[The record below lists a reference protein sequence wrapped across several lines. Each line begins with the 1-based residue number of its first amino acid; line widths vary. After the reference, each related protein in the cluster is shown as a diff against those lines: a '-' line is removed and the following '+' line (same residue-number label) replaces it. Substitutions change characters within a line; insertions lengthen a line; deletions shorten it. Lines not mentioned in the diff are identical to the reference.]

1 MATRKTTKKTARK
14 GATKKAPVRSFEIV
28 IDREGDPRI
37 DFIVRSRE
45 GTSQHNTLRK
55 AEIAAAI
62 AANAAFQRGE
72 KKVVVLNVA
81 YGTGYTVRLT
91 KTQATKL
98 AKAAIGPTPEVI
110 HGWTERMGAAQSSF
124 RGSGLRLY

>member
-1 MATRKTTKKTARK
+1 MATRKTTKKSPRAP
-14 GATKKAPVRSFEIV
+14 KKAPVRSFEIV
-28 IDREGDPRI
+28 IDHPDTGE
-37 DFIVRSRE
+37 FIVRSRE
-45 GTSQHNTLRK
+45 SVASYNTLRK
-55 AEIAAAI
+55 AEVAAAI

-72 KKVVVLNVA
+72 KKVVVLNHA

-98 AKAAIGPTPEVI
+98 AKAAIGPKPESI

>member
-1 MATRKTTKKTARK
+1 MATRKTTKKSPRAP
-14 GATKKAPVRSFEIV
+14 KKAPVRSFEIV
-28 IDREGDPRI
+28 IDHPDTGE
-37 DFIVRSRE
+37 FIVRSRE
-45 GTSQHNTLRK
+45 SVASYNTLRK
-55 AEIAAAI
+55 AEVAAAI

-72 KKVVVLNVA
+72 KKVVVLDLA

>member
-1 MATRKTTKKTARK
+1 MATRKTTKKSPRAP
-14 GATKKAPVRSFEIV
+14 KKAPVRSFEIV
-28 IDREGDPRI
+28 IDHPETSE
-37 DFIVRSRE
+37 FIVRSRE
-45 GTSQHNTLRK
+45 GVAQYNTLRK
-55 AEIAAAI
+55 AEVAAAI
-62 AANAAFQRGE
+62 AANAAFQRSE
-72 KKVVVLNVA
+72 KKVVVLNLA

-98 AKAAIGPTPEVI
+98 AKAAIGPKPESI